1 MILLK
6 VWYTI
11 NYMKKNEV
19 KLTGDEMSE
28 ILMLNNEYQEIL
40 IKFGQLQLQKI
51 QIENETKQIEKFEK
65 EYLNTYTEIE
75 KSEKKFK
82 ERISRKYGDGEIDIE
97 EGIYIQTQN
106 NS

>member
-1 MILLK
+1 
-6 VWYTI
+6 
-11 NYMKKNEV
+11 MKKNEV

>member
-1 MILLK
+1 M
-6 VWYTI
+6 
-11 NYMKKNEV
+11 NKKEV

-28 ILMLNNEYQEIL
+28 ILMLNNEYQECL

-51 QIENETKQIEKFEK
+51 QIETEKKQIEELEK
-65 EYLNTYTEIE
+65 KYLDMYTEVE

-82 ERISRKYGDGEIDIE
+82 ERVTRKYGEGEIDLE
-97 EGIYIQTQN
+97 EGIYIQNQN